1 MRTDDRDRMMR
12 TLFVVMA
19 VVSVVMI
26 VDPAYAQDPFANAKI
41 KACAAQ
47 QGLKQLAGAV
57 GMLGIVA
64 CLLLGYFNKLNWRW
78 LATAIGAS
86 FALSSVPSI
95 ISWAGGQAA
104 CG

>member
-1 MRTDDRDRMMR
+1 MHANDRHAMMK
-12 TLFVVMA
+12 TLLVVMA

-26 VDPAYAQDPFANAKI
+26 VDPAYAQDPFAGAKI
-41 KACAAQ
+41 KACEAQ
-47 QGLKQLAGAV
+47 RGLKQLAGAV

-64 CLLLGYFNKLNWRW
+64 CLLLGFFNKLNWRW

-86 FALSSVPSI
+86 FALNTIPGI

-104 CG
+104 C

>member
-1 MRTDDRDRMMR
+1 MHSNDRHAMMK
-12 TLFVVMA
+12 TLLVVMA
-19 VVSVVMI
+19 VAAVVMI
-26 VDPAYAQDPFANAKI
+26 VDPAYAQDPFANAKL

-57 GMLGIVA
+57 GMLGIVS

-104 CG
+104 C